1 MKIRDKLFIA
11 FGLYI
16 FLASVLGFFA
26 YKELRTIT
34 KRLTLVEVADD
45 ITNTFLEVRRF
56 EKNFLLYRDRESLQ
70 ELKKYL
76 GTLKGNMDNITAEI
90 IKEIGTD
97 DYTMMK
103 KAITE
108 FEFLVDRV
116 ALNFKSQHNLDASL
130 RNTGRRIEMGLK
142 GHDLQVFLILRRL
155 ERNLLLY
162 RDHTTY
168 GTFMKTF
175 ASLTVD
181 GEAEKYRTLVEQMY
195 ELFKDEKDSVEKI
208 RLRAREIQSFTGELS
223 KKERAEIS
231 SMLTMATNMLL
242 LALLAIVTL
251 GTVINVKL
259 ARSISTPIR
268 KLEKVTKKIAMGDF
282 SEMIEVTGRD
292 EITSLEISF
301 NQMENRLKDTL
312 ISLELAIK
320 NLHEKQEELVEAE
333 KLASLGRIAAGVAH
347 EINNPLAIVNEKAG
361 LMQDILEMSGDFQS
375 REKFLNLIGGIVGS
389 VSRCRAITHRLL
401 GFARRMDIT
410 IEAMDLNESVKEVK
424 GFLEKEISLKNLGIE
439 MNLFEGLPGINSD
452 KGQLEQVFLNIMK
465 NAVDAVEEGG
475 LIVVSTGMK
484 DETTARVSVK
494 DNGPGIPKDKL
505 SQIFEPFFTTKGRE
519 KGTGLGLFVSYGI
532 MKKLGGSII
541 VESEVAMGTTF
552 VIEIPVSTDYE
563 RGASEENERARR

>member
-90 IKEIGTD
+90 IKEVGTD
-97 DYTMMK
+97 NYTTMK
-103 KAITE
+103 NAITE
-108 FEFLVDRV
+108 YEFLIESI
-116 ALNFKSQHNLDASL
+116 ALNFKSQEEIVARVRD
-130 RNTGRRIEMGLK
+130 TGRDIEKKLK
-142 GHDLQVFLILRRL
+142 GNDLRIFLILRRY
-155 ERNLLLY
+155 EINLLLY
-162 RDHTTY
+162 RDQPAY
-168 GTFMKTF
+168 GTFMQTF
-175 ASLTVD
+175 SSLAAD
-181 GEAEKYRTLVEQMY
+181 REAEEYRVLVERVF
-195 ELFKDEKDSVEKI
+195 ELFRDEKYAVEKM
-208 RLRAREIQSFTGELS
+208 RLRAREIQSDTEELS
-223 KKERAEIS
+223 KKERAAIS
-231 SMLTMATNMLL
+231 SILTMARNMLL
-242 LALLAIVTL
+242 LALLAIVTV

-268 KLEKVTKKIAMGDF
+268 KLEKVTRKIAMGDF
-282 SEMIEVTGRD
+282 SEMIEVPGRD
-292 EITSLEISF
+292 ELTSLEISF

-312 ISLELAIK
+312 SSLELAIK

-424 GFLEKEISLKNLGIE
+424 GFLEKEILLRNVGIE
-439 MNLFEGLPGINSD
+439 MNLLEGLPRINSD

-505 SQIFEPFFTTKGRE
+505 NQIFEPFFTTKGRE

-541 VESEVAMGTTF
+541 VESEVAIGTTLI
-552 VIEIPVSTDYE
+552 IEIPVNP
-563 RGASEENERARR
+563 GL